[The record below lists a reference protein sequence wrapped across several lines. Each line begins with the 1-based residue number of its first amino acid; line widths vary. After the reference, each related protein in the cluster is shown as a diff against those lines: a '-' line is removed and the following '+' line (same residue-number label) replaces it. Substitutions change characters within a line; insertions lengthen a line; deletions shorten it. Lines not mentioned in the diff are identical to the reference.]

1 MARIKTLSVLMSILF
16 CSPIPIRADTPL
28 NYPEAYQDL
37 DLPQYAEA
45 VVLSVGRVNNLSDG
59 IGVTLETEAT
69 HAELRDYFEAELASR
84 GWILQETIATR
95 KMREAG
101 VLNNMPF
108 LGNFCRDDGTGFQ
121 IVATDL
127 GEQRKVDIS
136 VTGAS
141 AACAVDQ

>member
-1 MARIKTLSVLMSILF
+1 MARIKTLSVLVSILF
-16 CSPIPIRADTPL
+16 CSPLPIRADTPL
-28 NYPEAYQDL
+28 NYPEAYQEL

-45 VVLSVGRVNNLSDG
+45 VVLSVGRANNLADG
-59 IGVTLETEAT
+59 IRVAVETEAT
-69 HAELRDYFEAELASR
+69 HAELREYFEAELAAR

-95 KMREAG
+95 NMREAG

-108 LGNFCRDDGTGFQ
+108 MGNFCRDDGAGFQ
-121 IVATDL
+121 IFATEL

>member
-1 MARIKTLSVLMSILF
+1 MARIKTLSLLTSLLF
-16 CSPIPIRADTPL
+16 CSALPIRAATPL
-28 NYPEAYQDL
+28 NYPEAYLDL
-37 DLPQYAEA
+37 ELPQYAA
-45 VVLSVGRVNNLSDG
+45 ATVVSVGRVNNMTDG
-59 IGVTLETEAT
+59 IVLALETEAT
-69 HAELRDYFEAELASR
+69 HAELREYFEAELAAR

-108 LGNFCRDDGTGFQ
+108 MGNFCRDDGTGFQ